1 MVSSRQVNFFITPL
15 TWIAAILIFSIT
27 ACTVPRKYQSGKP
40 FIYRT
45 AIKVEGGGLSKSQK
59 QQLRSGLNNQL
70 DDSLKVRT
78 VLAVRILP
86 PFFYNRLARPPVFD
100 SLYIGRSKTF
110 MSALLGAQGYF
121 YPTIGSTYNIDTVRD
136 QQRVTVRFTVDPG
149 TALRLDSVGYDLQTP
164 ELQALAL
171 QHIRSSNLKKN
182 EPYSVQK
189 IASELDRLLGIYRD
203 NGYYKIA
210 REDLYAEH
218 DTVVAALIDPTLD
231 PFEQLE
237 LLDSLSKRK
246 REPTINVVIKQR
258 PPKDSTHLHK
268 YHWAT
273 VNVYPDRSIL
283 EERPSVIDT
292 IRIDGYNIFPSS
304 HRFKLPFIARN
315 IFVRPGGLYRQSDY
329 FKTINRF
336 TNLGAWGQVDLN
348 VQEREPSPGDSLHLL
363 DADLLLFPA
372 KKQSMNIDFETS
384 RNALDVLTA
393 GSFFGIGLNL
403 GVRNRNAFRESI
415 STTTN
420 LRFGVELGPGIVQTI
435 QGSFGHN
442 IFIPRIIFPG
452 AHRLQEKLTAPRT
465 IINVNGSYTN
475 RREFFDLRAVNASWG
490 YDASYRNHNFQFTL
504 FNFEFNDVYRTTD
517 SLERIKERY
526 PTIAQA
532 FTNVMIIS
540 QIFAYTT
547 GNTRGRHISY
557 FRAKLEQSGALTGLL
572 FKNLE
577 RGDLR
582 RFLKL
587 DLEYKYFI
595 DLPKS
600 TWAFRGFGGYGYVY
614 GKTGNQP
621 ENNLPFLKAYFGGG
635 PYSMRAWAVRRLGL
649 GSAVTYDTA
658 RTDRWGDFKLEGNI
672 EYRFNLGTLFGIKL
686 KSAFFTDF
694 GNIWGKTLDKD
705 LNRID
710 SAEFKLSRLYT
721 DLAVGAG
728 TSLRFDF
735 DFFLIRLDWAYQIK
749 NPVYAADNK
758 GWFHNLRLKDGQ
770 FQLGIGYPF

>member
-1 MVSSRQVNFFITPL
+1 MVSSRQVNFFITPAL
-15 TWIAAILIFSIT
+15 HIAAILIFSIT
-27 ACTVPRKYQSGKP
+27 ACTVPRKYQAGKP
-40 FIYRT
+40 FVYRT
-45 AIKVEGGGLSKSQK
+45 SIRVESAELNKSQK

-100 SLYIGRSKTF
+100 SLYLGRSKTF
-110 MSALLGAQGYF
+110 MTALLQAQGYF
-121 YPTIGSTYNIDTVRD
+121 YPAIESSFHIDTVRD
-136 QQRVTVRFTVDPG
+136 QQRVTVKFTVNPG
-149 TALRLDSVGYDLQTP
+149 TALRLDSVGYDLNSP

-171 QHIRSSNLKKN
+171 ENIRNSSLKKG

-189 IASELDRLLGIYRD
+189 ISSELDRLLNVYRN
-203 NGYYKIA
+203 NGYFKISK
-210 REDLYAEH
+210 EDLYAEH

-231 PFEQLE
+231 PFEQFE

-246 REPTINVVIKQR
+246 REPTINVVIRQR
-258 PPKDSTHLHK
+258 TPKDSSHLQK
-268 YHWAT
+268 FHWGT
-273 VNVYPDRSIL
+273 VNVYPDRMIFD
-283 EERPSVIDT
+283 EQPEFRDT
-292 IRIDGYNIFPSS
+292 LRIDGYQVFATSR
-304 HRFKLPFIARN
+304 RFKPPFITKN
-315 IFVRPGGLYRQSDY
+315 ITVRPGALYRQSDY
-329 FKTINRF
+329 FRTINRF
-336 TNLGAWGQVDLN
+336 TNLGAWQQVDLN
-348 VQEREPSPGDSLHLL
+348 VQERERMPGDSLNLL
-363 DADLLLFPA
+363 DADLMLYPA

-403 GVRNRNAFRESI
+403 GIRNRNAFRESI
-415 STTTN
+415 ATASN
-420 LRFGVELGPGIVQTI
+420 LRFGVELGPGIVQTL
-435 QGSFGHN
+435 QGSFAHN
-442 IFIPRIIFPG
+442 IYVPRIIFPG
-452 AHRLQEKLTAPRT
+452 RLPWQNKLSSPRT
-465 IINVNGSYTN
+465 IINVNASYTN
-475 RREFFDLRAVNASWG
+475 RRDFFDLRAVNASWG
-490 YDASYRNHNFQFTL
+490 YDASYRNHNFQYIPL
-504 FNFEFNDVYRTTD
+504 NFEFNDVYKTTD

-547 GNTRGRHISY
+547 GNTQGKHINF
-557 FRAKLEQSGALTGLL
+557 FRARLEESGAIMGL
-572 FKNLE
+572 FRGLE

-595 DLPKS
+595 DNPRS
-600 TWAFRGFGGYGYVY
+600 TWAFRAFGGYGYVY
-614 GKTGNQP
+614 GKTGDQP

-649 GSAVTYDTA
+649 GSSVTYDTA
-658 RTDRWGDFKLEGNI
+658 QTDRWGDLKLEGNI
-672 EYRFNLGTLFGIKL
+672 EYRFDLGTFFGIKL
-686 KSAFFTDF
+686 ESALFTDF
-694 GNIWGKTLDKD
+694 GNIWGKTLDKE

-710 SAEFKLSRLYT
+710 SAEFKLSRLYN

-735 DFFLIRLDWAYQIK
+735 DFFLIRLDWAYQVK
-749 NPVYAADNK
+749 NPVYARENG
-758 GWFHNLRLKDGQ
+758 GWFRGLRLKDGQ